1 MSSDRGGTGTVQT
14 VKSQMTI
21 QDWVKVIT
29 QLATLLVGLGGLTA
43 LLGIKDKQ
51 PSPNTPLP
59 VVPVVAPVNP
69 TPSPSPSPLTPIV
82 QPGPTSTGVT
92 KEDVAKMLSDSEARI
107 LKAFDEKL
115 KAFEQ

>member
-1 MSSDRGGTGTVQT
+1 MSSDQGGTGTQI
-14 VKSQMTI
+14 VKAQMTPNE
-21 QDWVKVIT
+21 WVKVIT
-29 QLATLLVGLGGLTA
+29 QLLTLLVGLGGLTA

-69 TPSPSPSPLTPIV
+69 SPNPSPSPLPLTPIV
-82 QPGPTSTGVT
+82 QPTNGVT

-107 LKAFDEKL
+107 LNAFDEKL